1 MNFSFNEGN
10 AVSTTPFY
18 IQPLGKKTKTK
29 GRKLNNYKLKKII
42 LTTERERERE
52 RETDRQ
58 THRDRQTETDRD
70 TERVKCRACMYT

>member
-42 LTTERERERE
+42 LTTERERQ
-52 RETDRQ
+52 TDRQ
-58 THRDRQTETDRD
+58 TDRQRQRETQR
-70 TERVKCRACMYT
+70 E